1 MRILLTALILFSLFS
16 CQEKEVATEEKS
28 LIASQQKQKL
38 DSEQKQKPEEQP
50 IEVENGIV
58 FRDARGNLLSESEK
72 DSIVENTIQLQALRR
87 FDNESNNTE
96 YILFEN
102 YEDLRGFVPDDAINN
117 LIEEAELMRSGGRG
131 AVLNKRI
138 ADEWKDKKLP
148 KGVLNM
154 LDGSVKSFKDFEGS
168 LLVLNLWYI
177 NCGPCIAEMPYLNN
191 IVNRYKDEDIT
202 FLALSFDSISD
213 ITNFLQR
220 TDFIY
225 QQGSIDRNFSAS
237 LSPVA
242 PAHFIVDKDGIIRDI
257 LIGAPRNTQEIYD
270 RLVSLIEKNKK

>member
-16 CQEKEVATEEKS
+16 CQEKEVAEIATEEKS
-28 LIASQQKQKL
+28 LIAS
-38 DSEQKQKPEEQP
+38 EQKQKQEEQP

-58 FRDARGNLLSESEK
+58 FRDAQGNLLSESEK
-72 DSIVENTIQLQALRR
+72 DSIVENTSQLQALRR

-138 ADEWKDKKLP
+138 VDEWKDKKLP

-257 LIGAPRNTQEIYD
+257 LIGAPRNTQEIYE

>member
-16 CQEKEVATEEKS
+16 CQEKEVAEIATEEKS
-28 LIASQQKQKL
+28 LIAS
-38 DSEQKQKPEEQP
+38 EQKQKQEEQP

-58 FRDARGNLLSESEK
+58 FRDAQGNLLSESEK
-72 DSIVENTIQLQALRR
+72 DSIVENTSQLQALRR

-138 ADEWKDKKLP
+138 VDEWKDKKLP

>member
-1 MRILLTALILFSLFS
+1 MRILLTALILFNLFS
-16 CQEKEVATEEKS
+16 CQEKEVVSEKKS
-28 LIASQQKQKL
+28 LIAS
-38 DSEQKQKPEEQP
+38 EQKKKSVEQP
-50 IEVENGIV
+50 VPVKNGIV
-58 FRDARGNLLSESEK
+58 FRDAQGNLLSEAEK
-72 DSIVENTIQLQALRR
+72 DSIVENTSQLQALRR

-117 LIEEAELMRSGGRG
+117 LIEEAKLMQAGGRG

-138 ADEWKDKKLP
+138 VDEWKDKKLP

-154 LDGSVKSFKDFEGS
+154 LDGSIKSFKDFEGS

-191 IVNRYKDEDIT
+191 IVDRYKDEDIT
-202 FLALSFDSISD
+202 FLALSFDSIPD
-213 ITNFLQR
+213 ITNFLER

-225 QQGSIDRNFSAS
+225 QQGAIDRNFSAS

-242 PAHFIVDKDGIIRDI
+242 PAHFIVDKNGIIRDI
-257 LIGAPRNTQEIYD
+257 LIGAPRNTPEIYN
-270 RLVSLIEKNKK
+270 RLVSVIEKNKK

>member
-16 CQEKEVATEEKS
+16 CQEKEVAEIATEEKS
-28 LIASQQKQKL
+28 LIAS
-38 DSEQKQKPEEQP
+38 EQKQKQEEQP

-58 FRDARGNLLSESEK
+58 FRDAQGNLLSESEK
-72 DSIVENTIQLQALRR
+72 DSIVENTSQLQALRR

-138 ADEWKDKKLP
+138 VDEWKDKKLP

-202 FLALSFDSISD
+202 FLALSFDSTSD